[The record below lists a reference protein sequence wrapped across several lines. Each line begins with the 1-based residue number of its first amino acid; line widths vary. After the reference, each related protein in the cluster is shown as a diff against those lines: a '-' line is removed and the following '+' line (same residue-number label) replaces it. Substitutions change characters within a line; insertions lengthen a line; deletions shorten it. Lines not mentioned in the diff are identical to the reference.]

1 MPSAIRPTNFARVSL
16 LMRSDLLMSSLRTNS
31 VNLLRVQNQLSSGL
45 RLGRPSD
52 SPAEATTIM
61 SLDSSL
67 ERYNQYLSN
76 IDYADGHLAST
87 DSALG
92 QSVDLVQE
100 AYTLALESIGMG
112 TDDPGRSANAQMV
125 DQIIQQLVTI
135 GNTSYRSSYI
145 FGGHNATVPPFEA
158 YSGGVY
164 FKGSLAEM
172 QARVADDNQVDFSID
187 GHETFGTLSSRV
199 VGTADLNPDIT
210 VNTLLS
216 DLNGAQG
223 QGIRRGSIVVSDGT
237 TSATIDLANCVTV
250 GDVID
255 KINAEA
261 PTGLTAAIGADGTS
275 LQLSVAAGNI
285 TVTEVGTGNT
295 ARDLGIYEAVG
306 AGVTLNGQ
314 DVDARLTPATP
325 VAALAGG
332 AGIDLISGLIITNSL
347 VSPVG
352 PIDLSSANTFEDIL
366 NAINNAGLAVK
377 AEINADGTGMNVFNL
392 LSGSQMTIG
401 ENGGTTAA
409 DLGIR
414 SLTGST
420 LLADC
425 NGSQGIATTNSDG
438 VEGVIR
444 ITTRDATTYDVALG
458 TAVTIQDVIT
468 LINAAAGGHVTVA
481 LATTGNG
488 IELTDTV
495 GGAGDLSVITISN
508 NNYDVAD
515 QLGMAQ
521 SVSSNTLSGDDINPA
536 MPDGLFSHLLA
547 LRDAMLINDDQ
558 AISDA
563 AELVDLDRQT
573 LSNMRGMVGSQARAL
588 EDRKNQMEDN
598 IIALETLRSDIRD
611 IDFTE
616 AITRYQ
622 NLYTALQANLTTGS
636 QLANLSLLDFLE

>member
-31 VNLLRVQNQLSSGL
+31 VDLLRVQNQLSSGL

-52 SPAEATTIM
+52 APAEATTVM
-61 SLDSSL
+61 QLDGTL

-76 IDYADGHLAST
+76 IDYANGHLAST

-92 QSVDLVQE
+92 QTVDLVQE

-112 TDDPGRSANAQMV
+112 TDDPGRAANAQMV

-135 GNTSYRSSYI
+135 GNASYRGSYI
-145 FGGHNATVPPFEA
+145 FGGHNATISPFEA

-164 FKGSLAEM
+164 FKGSLSER
-172 QARVADDNQVDFSID
+172 QARVSDDNLVNFSID
-187 GHETFGTLSSRV
+187 ANQTFGTFSSQV
-199 VGTADLNPDIT
+199 VGTADLNPDISAD
-210 VNTLLS
+210 TLLS

-223 QGIRRGSIVVSDGT
+223 QGIRLGSIVVSDGT
-237 TSATIDLANCVTV
+237 NTVTIDLNNCVTV

-255 KINAEA
+255 KVNTEA
-261 PTGLTAAIGADGTS
+261 PPGMTAAIGADGSS
-275 LQLSVAAGNI
+275 LQLSVALGNI
-285 TVTEVGTGNT
+285 TVTEVGSGNT

-306 AGVTLNGQ
+306 AGTTLNGQ

-325 VAALAGG
+325 VTALAGG

-347 VSPVG
+347 VSPIA
-352 PIDLSSANTFEDIL
+352 PIDLSSANTFEDVL
-366 NAINNAGLAVK
+366 NTINNAGLAVQ
-377 AEINADGTGMNVFNL
+377 AEINAEGTGMNVFNL

-401 ENGGTTAA
+401 ENGGTTAS

-414 SLTGST
+414 SLTGLT

-425 NGSQGIATTNSDG
+425 NGGQGVATTNSDG

-444 ITTRDATTYDVALG
+444 ITTRDATTYDIALG

-468 LINAAAGGHVTVA
+468 LINAATGGHVTA
-481 LATTGNG
+481 SLASTGNG

-495 GGAGDLSVITISN
+495 GGAGNLSVSTVSS

-515 QLGMAQ
+515 QLGLAK

-547 LRDAMLINDDQ
+547 LRDSMLANDDP
-558 AISDA
+558 AISEA

-573 LSNMRGMVGSQARAL
+573 VSNMRGQVGSQVRAL
-588 EDRKNQMEDN
+588 EDRKTQMEDN
-598 IIALETLRSDIRD
+598 IISLEVLRSDIRD

-622 NLYTALQANLTTGS
+622 NLYTAMQANMTTGN
-636 QLANLSLLDFLE
+636 QLTNMSLLDFLG

>member
-1 MPSAIRPTNFARVSL
+1 MSSAIRPTNFARVSL

-31 VNLLRVQNQLSSGL
+31 VDLLRVQNQLSSGL

-61 SLDSSL
+61 NLDSSL

-76 IDYADGHLAST
+76 IDYADGHLSST
-87 DSALG
+87 DTALG
-92 QSVDLVQE
+92 QSADLVKE

-112 TDDPGRSANAQMV
+112 TDDPGRATNAEMV

-135 GNTSYRSSYI
+135 GNTAHRGSYI
-145 FGGHNATVPPFEA
+145 FGGNNSTVTPFEA
-158 YSGGVY
+158 FSGGVY
-164 FKGSLAEM
+164 FKGSLAAM
-172 QARVADDNQVDFSID
+172 QARVADDNQVAFSID
-187 GHETFGTLSSRV
+187 SNQTFGTLSSQV

-237 TSATIDLANCVTV
+237 TSATIDLGRCVTV
-250 GDVID
+250 GDVIN
-255 KINAEA
+255 KINTEG
-261 PTGLTAAIGADGTS
+261 PTGMTAAIGADGTS
-275 LQLSVAAGNI
+275 LQLSTAAGNI
-285 TVTEVGTGNT
+285 TVTEVGSGNT

-306 AGVTLNGQ
+306 AGINLSGQ

-325 VAALAGG
+325 VTALAGG

-366 NAINNAGLAVK
+366 NAINNAGLAVR
-377 AEINADGTGMNVFNL
+377 AEINSDGTGMNVFNL
-392 LSGSQMTIG
+392 LSGSQMSIG
-401 ENGGTTAA
+401 ENGGTTAS

-414 SLTGST
+414 SLIGTT
-420 LLADC
+420 VLADC
-425 NGSQGIATTNSDG
+425 NGGQGIATTNSDG
-438 VEGVIR
+438 VEGVLR
-444 ITTRDATTYDVALG
+444 ITTRDASTYDVALG

-468 LINAAAGGHVTVA
+468 LINTATGGHVTAA
-481 LATTGNG
+481 LASTGNG
-488 IELTDTV
+488 IVLTDTIS
-495 GGAGDLSVITISN
+495 GAGNLSVSTISE

-515 QLGMAQ
+515 QLGLAQ
-521 SVSSNTLSGDDINPA
+521 SVSSDTLSGEDINPA

-547 LRDAMLINDDQ
+547 LRDAMLVNDDQ
-558 AISDA
+558 AITEA

-573 LSNMRGMVGSQARAL
+573 ISNMQGMVGSQVRAL
-588 EDRKNQMEDN
+588 EDRKTQMEDN
-598 IIALETLRSDIRD
+598 IVAMETLRSDIRD

-622 NLYTALQANLTTGS
+622 NLYTALQANLTTGN
-636 QLANLSLLDFLE
+636 QLANLSLLDFLQ

>member
-1 MPSAIRPTNFARVSL
+1 MSSPIRPTNFARVSL
-16 LMRSDLLMSSLRTNS
+16 LMRSDLLMSSMRTNA
-31 VNLLRVQNQLSSGL
+31 VDLLKVQNQLSSGL

-61 SLDSSL
+61 HLDSTL
-67 ERYNQYLSN
+67 ERYSQYLSN
-76 IDYADGHLAST
+76 IDYADGYLAST

-100 AYTLALESIGMG
+100 AYSLALESIGMG
-112 TDDPGRSANAQMV
+112 TDDPGRAANAQMV
-125 DQIIQQLVTI
+125 DQILQQLVTI
-135 GNTSYRSSYI
+135 GNTSYRGSYI
-145 FGGHNATVPPFEA
+145 FGGHNSTVAPFEA

-164 FKGSLAEM
+164 FQGSLSEL
-172 QARVADDNQVDFSID
+172 QARVADDNQVFFSVD
-187 GHETFGTLSSRV
+187 GNETFGIRSSQV

-210 VNTLLS
+210 VDTLIS

-223 QGIRRGSIVVSDGT
+223 LGVRMGSIVVSDGT
-237 TSATIDLANCVTV
+237 NTATIDLETCVTV
-250 GDVID
+250 GNVID

-261 PTGLTAAIGADGTS
+261 PPGMTAAIGADGTS
-275 LQLSVAAGNI
+275 LQISVAAGNI
-285 TVTEVGTGNT
+285 TVKEVGSGNT

-306 AGVTLNGQ
+306 AGLLLNGQ

-325 VAALAGG
+325 VTALAGG

-352 PIDLSSANTFEDIL
+352 PLDLSTANTFEDIL
-366 NAINNAGLAVK
+366 NTINNAGLAVQ
-377 AEINADGTGMNVFNL
+377 AEINTNGTGMNVFNL
-392 LSGSQMTIG
+392 LSGSEMTIG
-401 ENGGTTAA
+401 ENGGATAA

-425 NGSQGIATTNSDG
+425 NGSRGVATTNNDG

-458 TAVTIQDVIT
+458 TAVTIQDVIDLVNT
-468 LINAAAGGHVTVA
+468 ATGGHVTAA
-481 LATTGNG
+481 LASSGNG
-488 IELTDTV
+488 IELTDTIS
-495 GGAGDLSVITISN
+495 GAGNLMVTTISN

-515 QLGMAQ
+515 QLGLAQ
-521 SVSSNTLSGDDINPA
+521 SVSADTLSGDDINPA
-536 MPDGLFSHLLA
+536 MPDGLFSHLMA
-547 LRDAMLINDDQ
+547 LRDAMLVNDDQ
-558 AISDA
+558 AIADA
-563 AELVDLDRQT
+563 AALVDADRT
-573 LSNMRGMVGSQARAL
+573 ALSNMRGQVGSQVRAL
-588 EDRKNQMEDN
+588 GDRKVQMEDN
-598 IIALETLRSDIRD
+598 ILSIETLRSDIRD

-622 NLYTALQANLTTGS
+622 NLYTAMQANLTTGN
-636 QLANLSLLDFLE
+636 QLTNVSLLDFLR